1 MWPLAIAEGY
11 EDLPFEIGK
20 FKPIKKL
27 DPSGFHSIIRPLES
41 TVEFLEKSVNR
52 RMHQIKVYTG
62 MPMVA
67 RVAMGRGVDID
78 PGLTKVV
85 ELTTDEGLE
94 FPKWP
99 GNPPDVD
106 SQINYL
112 RARLQQSGF
121 ADVMFGSGTGQV
133 AGYALS
139 QMGDQNR
146 IRLEQPVRHLE
157 RMWSEWGR
165 KVLRL
170 IAAFGQGAMIRA
182 YGRMRGKDFVEQIF
196 GQEVSE
202 YLVRA
207 YIKPKFPND
216 QVRNHAM
223 ATQAAPWLSPWTIM
237 ERYLDIE
244 QPDDEVDKMIQWQA
258 TQHPA
263 FQQYAAMA
271 ALQQAAKEGDEI
283 AQQVLVMMQQGQ
295 LSGKPGRPTE
305 PRRPEQMMGTQGP
318 TGQPTPQEAGGE
330 APGQSALDQIE
341 AMAAASPGMLSGQVR

>member
-1 MWPLAIAEGY
+1 
-11 EDLPFEIGK
+11 
-20 FKPIKKL
+20 
-27 DPSGFHSIIRPLES
+27 
-41 TVEFLEKSVNR
+41 
-52 RMHQIKVYTG
+52 
-62 MPMVA
+62 
-67 RVAMGRGVDID
+67 
-78 PGLTKVV
+78 
-85 ELTTDEGLE
+85 
-94 FPKWP
+94 
-99 GNPPDVD
+99 
-106 SQINYL
+106 
-112 RARLQQSGF
+112 
-121 ADVMFGSGTGQV
+121 
-133 AGYALS
+133 
-139 QMGDQNR
+139 
-146 IRLEQPVRHLE
+146 
-157 RMWSEWGR
+157 
-165 KVLRL
+165 
-170 IAAFGQGAMIRA
+170 MIRA

-263 FQQYAAMA
+263 FQQYAVMA
-271 ALQQAAKEGDEI
+271 ALQQAAEEGDEI